1 VKLQNDLQRV
11 ADVCRLLQRAISEL
25 HDKVPETPEER
36 RLDDLG
42 VTPELATRVRAQ
54 LLCILTD
61 AIEPAGRDLERLADE
76 CRD

>member
-1 VKLQNDLQRV
+1 MSLQDDLQRV

-25 HDKVPETPEER
+25 HDKVPEAPEER

-61 AIEPAGRDLERLADE
+61 AIEPASRDLERLVKE
-76 CRD
+76 CGD